1 MAATLSD
8 QEIEQAF
15 YDINRVSNRIIAVA
29 ICLCFAF
36 GLFLTFFYDTMLIA
50 LVVGG
55 SCMVAYFAVR
65 ALLPDF
71 SVHQYVAS
79 AVFGIFSAQFIYQMH
94 GLFEMHFF
102 FFVGSA
108 LLITFR
114 NWRLII
120 PLLLITVIH
129 HATFAWLQYN
139 GMKEIYFTQLEYMDL
154 QAFLFHA
161 FLAAVIMGICGYW
174 AFDLERNT
182 LRDAMKNKVL
192 AQQLAN
198 VKTNIAFAEQMSK
211 GNLNADYQVTDDT
224 DELGKSLLVMQEN
237 LRSGNERETEE
248 KFITTGINAIS
259 EIIRQNSTDTQR
271 LYDELIKGLV
281 KYGRFNQGAL
291 FLYEEAE
298 ETPYLN
304 MVSCYAYQRKKHLKM
319 QVSPG
324 DGLVGQCFLER
335 APVYITTVPS
345 GYVRIT
351 SGLGEATPSCIF
363 LVPVKTNEE
372 VVGVIE
378 LASFSKLKDHEKE
391 FVQKAAENIASAII
405 SSRTTLRIQKLLVES
420 QQRMEELRSQEEE
433 MRQNMEELTA
443 TQEEMRRKTVEA
455 ENHFNAIEESGIAS
469 IEFDLDGIIVTA
481 NRHFTQLMG
490 YTLDEI
496 KGEHHRIFVDKT
508 LATSQEYANFWSN
521 LRQGI
526 ARPGEYKRITK
537 TGAAVFIKGS
547 YSIIRDMNGKPL
559 RILKLASDITALKKK
574 EQELEVARTL
584 LEKARQSHAVLDGA
598 AVQ

>member
-1 MAATLSD
+1 MAVNLSD

-15 YDINRVSNRIIAVA
+15 YNINRSSNRLIAVA
-29 ICLCFAF
+29 ICLYFVF
-36 GLFLTFFYDTMLIA
+36 GLFLAFFYDTFQIA
-50 LVVGG
+50 LVAGG
-55 SCMVAYFAVR
+55 SCMLAYFAVR
-65 ALLPDF
+65 AMLPD
-71 SVHQYVAS
+71 SNLHQYVMS
-79 AVFGIFSAQFIYQMH
+79 AIFGIFSAQFIYQMH

-102 FFVGSA
+102 FFVGST

-174 AFDLERNT
+174 AYDLERST
-182 LRDAMKNKVL
+182 LRDAMNNNVL
-192 AQQLAN
+192 ARQLAN
-198 VKTNIAFAEQMSK
+198 IKTNIAFAEQMSK
-211 GNLNADYQVTDDT
+211 GNLTVDYQVTDDT

-237 LRSGNERETEE
+237 LRSANERETEE

-259 EIIRQNSTDTQR
+259 DIIRQNTTDVQR

-291 FLYEEAE
+291 FLYEGAE
-298 ETPYLN
+298 DESYLQ
-304 MVSCYAYQRKKHLKM
+304 MAACYAYGRKKHLKM

-324 DGLVGQCFLER
+324 DGLVGQCFLEKD
-335 APVYITTVPS
+335 PIYITAVPA
-345 GYVRIT
+345 GYTRIT

-363 LVPVKTNEE
+363 LVPVKTRDE

-378 LASFSKLKDHEKE
+378 LASFSKLKEYEME

-405 SSRTTLRIQKLLVES
+405 SSRTTNRIQKLLVES
-420 QQRMEELRSQEEE
+420 QQRTEELRSQEEE

-443 TQEEMRRKTVEA
+443 TQEEMRRKAVEA

-481 NRHFTQLMG
+481 NRHFTELMG
-490 YTLDEI
+490 YRLDEI
-496 KGEHHRIFVDKT
+496 KGKHHRIFVDKT
-508 LATSQEYANFWSN
+508 LAASQEYADFWSN

-526 ARPGEYKRITK
+526 ARPGEYKRVTK
-537 TGAAVFIKGS
+537 TGTAVFIKGS
-547 YSIIRDMNGKPL
+547 YSIIRDTNGKPL
-559 RILKLASDITALKKK
+559 RVLKLANDITALKKK
-574 EQELEVARTL
+574 EQELEVTRTL
-584 LEKARQSHAVLDGA
+584 LEKSKQSHAVLNGA
-598 AVQ
+598 TVH